1 MLFIVWGFKYR
12 WSVKRDQGGQFFC
25 PKCGGDRQ
33 WVKAIARRWFTLF
46 WIPLFPT
53 GKPAGEAVQC
63 ETCHSRFEPAVL
75 HQPTSTEMATELQGS
90 MRLAVATV
98 VRAAGGAGGE
108 AAVEAVQR
116 TGFADYSADAMHHDL
131 EHLDSAE
138 LGQHLSYLSEALT
151 LPGKEQFLSS
161 LVRVAQGEGGFDA
174 ARPTLEQ
181 IGAGLG
187 LSPAHVT
194 GVLASPAPAAAS
206 PADVISPPPPPAP
219 AIEPS
224 TSPEPPSE
232 TDG

>member
-1 MLFIVWGFKYR
+1 MFFIVWGFKYR

-25 PKCGGDRQ
+25 PVCGGDRL
-33 WVKAIARRWFTLF
+33 WVKAIVRRWFTLF

-63 ETCHSRFEPAVL
+63 ETCHTRFEPTVL

-98 VRAAGGAGGE
+98 VRAAGGSGGE

-116 TGFADYSADAMHHDL
+116 TGFADYSPDAMHHDL
-131 EHLDSAE
+131 EHLDPAE
-138 LGQHLSYLSEALT
+138 LAPHLTYLSDALT

-161 LVRVAQGEGGFDA
+161 LVRVALSEGGLDA
-174 ARPTLEQ
+174 ARPALEQ

-194 GVLASPAPAAAS
+194 GVLASPAPSATS
-206 PADVISPPPPPAP
+206 PADVVSPPPAP
-219 AIEPS
+219 VIEPPAP
-224 TSPEPPSE
+224 PEPPA
-232 TDG
+232 DGER